1 MTDVI
6 SRLGLRCLRLKLTA
20 AALVAAVG
28 GLAVAPHRALAQG
41 AAPMACPGVSDLL
54 RIAPSQDVHLDVF
67 AYSAG
72 VLTQRLHLCRGRAG
86 DDWFNP
92 VEEGRRQTMGLMF
105 EWIGAFGCA
114 LTEYAS
120 APSVL
125 GRPLGG
131 PRANYL
137 REAAQLEALK
147 DSYEAEADLR
157 ESAPLDHFR
166 AVQLLAKIQSRWNKS
181 TDADRAELATRE
193 AGGDPNAAIALAT
206 LAFSA
211 DAKPADIEL
220 AFALLQKATR
230 LGSVQAPLL
239 GAQYAAMASRGTT
252 AAGSFRYRQLERDF
266 LMAAAYRGSADAM
279 AQLLTLLRRSD
290 NADDAT
296 AYAFW
301 ATQHRGIMRD
311 MHEIRS
317 ACR

>member
-1 MTDVI
+1 MKLLIAAVA
-6 SRLGLRCLRLKLTA
+6 GLA
-20 AALVAAVG
+20 AA
-28 GLAVAPHRALAQG
+28 PQQALAQG
-41 AAPMACPGVSDLL
+41 DAPMACPGVSDLL

-67 AYSAG
+67 AYRAG
-72 VLTQRLHLCRGRAG
+72 ALTQRLHLCRGRAG
-86 DDWFNP
+86 GDWFDP
-92 VEEGRRQTMGLMF
+92 VQESRRQAMGLMF
-105 EWIGAFGCA
+105 EWVGAFGCA

-166 AVQLLAKIQSRWNKS
+166 AVQLLVKIQSRWNKS
-181 TDADRAELATRE
+181 TDADRAELVARE
-193 AGGDPNAAIALAT
+193 ADDDPNAAIALAT

-211 DAKPADIEL
+211 DAGPTDVEQ
-220 AFALLQKATR
+220 ALTLLRKATR

-239 GAQYAAMASRGTT
+239 GAQYAAMASRGAD
-252 AAGSFRYRQLERDF
+252 AATGGVRYKQIERDF
-266 LMAAAYRGSADAM
+266 LSAAAYRGSADAM
-279 AQLLTLLRRSD
+279 AQMLPLLLRSD

-296 AYAFW
+296 AYLFW
-301 ATQHRGIMRD
+301 VTQQRGIMRD